1 MRKNSRNTIE
11 LYPTH
16 RRAWVRLT
24 VVLIVSL
31 AITPLI
37 IDGSKVCV
45 ARWRAMYGPV
55 PTIQTPAIDFVTEV
69 VSDYRREIG
78 TTTTRFFNNVPW
90 RAEVVIGGLGL
101 CAVLAGYFLRNR

>member
-1 MRKNSRNTIE
+1 MIE

-16 RRAWVRLT
+16 RRAWVRTTL
-24 VVLIVSL
+24 VLIVSL

-55 PTIQTPAIDFVTEV
+55 PTIQTPTLDLVSDVI
-69 VSDYRREIG
+69 SDYRREIR

-90 RAEVVIGGLGL
+90 RADVVISGLGL
-101 CAVLAGYFLRNR
+101 CAILACYFLRHR